1 MPCIDAQ
8 VLVCCWIQLYPLEKI
23 IEWWLGHSSFFL
35 IIGAQLHWLAF
46 WMVASRKLSC
56 PVLCSGPVP
65 PKETVPPRM
74 KKILLPFPVSWVS
87 SVLQFFLLPLAAFHS
102 FARPPSFHLA
112 PLLSIIF
119 IFVAIVIAWHFLAVP
134 ATSLASGHLGL
145 EIKIL
150 YYLTLYSAVQ

>member
-1 MPCIDAQ
+1 MGDGRAEGSLAVGDGGRATISLMPDGTGGASWLGYI
-8 VLVCCWIQLYPLEKI
+8 YPLI
-23 IEWWLGHSSFFL
+23 QWWLGHSSFFL
-35 IIGAQLHWLAF
+35 IIGAQSHWLAF

-87 SVLQFFLLPLAAFHS
+87 SVLQFFLLPLAALHS

-134 ATSLASGHLGL
+134 ATSLLL
-145 EIKIL
+145 
-150 YYLTLYSAVQ
+150 